1 MNLNHLRVFFA
12 VANAQSFSRASEELH
27 VSQPTISVQVKSLEQ
42 ELGLKLFQQIG
53 KRIYLT
59 DAGNA
64 LYQYAKKIFI
74 LVEEAEAYISDYKG
88 LSAGRLQIGASTTPG
103 IYILPQILGRFKK
116 EYPGIETS
124 LTISNTQEVEDKI
137 LTNDLEIALVGGE
150 GIEHP
155 HIIAQTVAQDILDVV
170 VAEEHPLAQRKDIGL
185 DEILHEDFVMREP
198 GSNTRVAF
206 EHRLNVLGKKV
217 NVIMQFSSVE
227 AIKQAV
233 AANLGISVLSRF
245 AIDQEVC
252 AGKLKVIQVPELQ
265 VVRDIKLIFHKDRN
279 LSAPA
284 KAFLGLL
291 QDDIAPKC
299 R

>member
-185 DEILHEDFVMREP
+185 DEILREDFVMREP